1 MSTHRIG
8 ITELS
13 IVPVSNRSLRHP
25 LQALVRIVLNDAF
38 VVTGLLVMH
47 GKFGLYIA
55 FPAVNGKSNPTC
67 FPIRKYLNDEMS
79 ETILNEYRKII
90 SFRNGGNETIG

>member
-1 MSTHRIG
+1 MSTHQIG

-13 IVPVSNRSLRHP
+13 IVPIPNRSSSHP
-25 LQALVRIVLNDAF
+25 LQALVRIVLNNAF
-38 VVTGLLVMH
+38 VVTGVRVIH

-55 FPAVNGKSNPTC
+55 FPAVSGKSNPTC
-67 FPIRKYLNDEMS
+67 FPIRKSLNDEMS

-90 SFRNGGNETIG
+90 SLSEAE